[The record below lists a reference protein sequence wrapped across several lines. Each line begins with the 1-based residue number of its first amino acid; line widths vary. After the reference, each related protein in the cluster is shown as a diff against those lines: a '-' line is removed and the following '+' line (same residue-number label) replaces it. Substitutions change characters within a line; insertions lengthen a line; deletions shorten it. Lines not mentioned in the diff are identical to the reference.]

1 MINDFRIT
9 IRATEDRRT
18 TLTHLWIDDKQYMV
32 QLERMTDILNHAT
45 NKEYT
50 HELNGSWSCDFTEGS
65 YNHIVMT
72 SDEGAVVQII
82 DSMWIGSTRT
92 KVTRYFE
99 Y

>member
-1 MINDFRIT
+1 MRNDFRIT
-9 IRATEDRRT
+9 MRATEDTRT
-18 TLTHLWIDDKQYMV
+18 TLTHLWIDDNQYMA
-32 QLERMTDILNHAT
+32 QLERMTDILNHVT

-50 HELNGSWSCDFTEGS
+50 HDSNGSWSCDFIGGS
-65 YNHIVMT
+65 YNHTVIT